1 MNYSQLV
8 STEDGGAVLL
18 KQVRYWFK
26 QNVFIHRNH
35 KFNKQVQETQKQYAY
50 LSVTYRQNDNYTHI
64 YDGKLW
70 SKSQR
75 QQTKPKTKTTTKTDK
90 QNKNIR
96 KNTTNATITKTTA
109 TTKREEGAE
118 GEKAN
123 K

>member
-1 MNYSQLV
+1 MLPIDKMIITHTFTMANCGQKV
-8 STEDGGAVLL
+8 RGNKPNQRP
-18 KQVRYWFK
+18 KQ
-26 QNVFIHRNH
+26 Q
-35 KFNKQVQETQKQYAY
+35 QKQ
-50 LSVTYRQNDNYTHI
+50 TN
-64 YDGKLW
+64 
-70 SKSQR
+70 
-75 QQTKPKTKTTTKTDK
+75 K